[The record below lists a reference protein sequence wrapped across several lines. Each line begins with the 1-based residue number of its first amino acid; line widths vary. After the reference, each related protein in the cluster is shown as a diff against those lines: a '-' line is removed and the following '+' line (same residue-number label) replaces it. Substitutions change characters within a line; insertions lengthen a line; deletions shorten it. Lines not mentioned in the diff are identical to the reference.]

1 MPGWIAQ
8 SGTLFFISFY
18 SCVDSNYERK
28 SFLRLIAGFHKS
40 IFDAIPNA
48 FFQKFRGR
56 GVSFPADSCSLKR
69 IPFSGKSIL
78 VHPRVQWKNPLQR
91 HLSRYIR
98 DFISGIRNRENEASF
113 PSRVSTG
120 VRTRTLL
127 MHDRDTVGMCSRM
140 WCFGQ
145 LQSSKIGRK
154 RNSSPSRQPCI
165 GFSHKKVCAKAWN

>member
-1 MPGWIAQ
+1 MPRERAIKESFLLAFRSALIAIMRILLP
-8 SGTLFFISFY
+8 LFNCRLPQINFQRY
-18 SCVDSNYERK
+18 SKRFFFK
-28 SFLRLIAGFHKS
+28 SFGTAGFL
-40 IFDAIPNA
+40 
-48 FFQKFRGR
+48 
-56 GVSFPADSCSLKR
+56 FPADSCSLKR

-91 HLSRYIR
+91 HLSPYIR

-113 PSRVSTG
+113 SSRVSTG

-127 MHDRDTVGMCSRM
+127 MHERDTVGMCSRM

-154 RNSSPSRQPCI
+154 RNASPSRQPCI